1 MKTFLGLAIQKR
13 AKGMNRLTNF
23 AANQSQT
30 LVKAATHGMNH
41 G

>member
-1 MKTFLGLAIQKR
+1 MKTLLGLTIQKGPE
-13 AKGMNRLTNF
+13 GMDRLADF